1 MDLNGPVLPAPDGVE
16 SNLDNPPN
24 GNALVIG
31 LTSFLLSISLI
42 SILLR
47 LYAKTIYLKNKP
59 NLGDYVILPGVG
71 TYTAGCIFCYRVAL
85 TSGFFVHGW
94 DFRLKNL
101 SWFYYNLFLGTQM
114 YLASMIFVKSAILLE
129 WARIFGS
136 GSRRGFRL
144 TCYIL
149 ATLNAIYYTINISLE
164 VTSCRP
170 RAFYWD
176 KTIPGGRCVYDGP
189 ALSLTSALVNLLFD
203 LAILLLPQ
211 VTIWR
216 LNMWRRKRI
225 GVSAVFIIGLGACTC
240 AILRIVF
247 GVAYV
252 TNNDYTYL
260 LSPQSILCI
269 AEVTAG
275 ILVFAAPAIPK
286 PVVYLVRQ
294 AGGSV
299 DPLLRST
306 KGSASSVDSG
316 TESSQ
321 KELYSRKLNNNL
333 YDREIETGRSEI
345 SYSAY
350 IIGLDLVF
358 FFFKFQVIQGHL
370 YSIIQQTVFI
380 IFMYDSGF
388 VHRDLKPAVS

>member
-1 MDLNGPVLPAPDGVE
+1 MDLDGPVLPPPDGVE

-31 LTSFLLSISLI
+31 LTSFFLSIALI
-42 SILLR
+42 FIVLR
-47 LYAKTIYLKNKP
+47 IYAKTIYLKNKP
-59 NLGDYVILPGVG
+59 DLGDYVILPGIG
-71 TYTAGCIFCYRVAL
+71 TYIAGCIFCYRVAL

-94 DFRLKNL
+94 DFRLRDQ

-129 WARIFGS
+129 WARIFGP
-136 GSRRGFRL
+136 GSRSAFRL
-144 TCYIL
+144 TCYVL
-149 ATLNAIYYTINISLE
+149 AVLNAIYYTINISLE

-176 KTIPGGRCVYDGP
+176 KTIPGGRCVYNGP
-189 ALSLTSALVNLLFD
+189 ALSLTSALINLLFD

-211 VTIWR
+211 GIIWR
-216 LNMWRRKRI
+216 LNMSRRKRV
-225 GVSAVFIIGLGACTC
+225 GVSAVFIVGLGACTS

-275 ILVFAAPAIPK
+275 ILVFAAPATPK
-286 PVVYLVRQ
+286 PVVYLVKQ
-294 AGGSV
+294 AGSSV
-299 DPLLRST
+299 DRLLRST
-306 KGSASSVDSG
+306 RGSASGVDSG
-316 TESSQ
+316 TERSE
-321 KELYSRKLNNNL
+321 KDLYSRKKPSSNP
-333 YDREIETGRSEI
+333 YDRDLETDTLQLTKLSTSG
-345 SYSAY
+345 
-350 IIGLDLVF
+350 
-358 FFFKFQVIQGHL
+358 
-370 YSIIQQTVFI
+370 
-380 IFMYDSGF
+380 DSNR
-388 VHRDLKPAVS
+388 VTMKDV